1 MAKIHGR
8 LQSFQWNGSAVAG
21 IVDASLNLERP
32 AVETTSHDTGDAREF
47 IQGRLSGTVD
57 LTLRWDEADAVQSAM
72 QTDFFAGTSRATKFR
87 MQTAG
92 GAHSLDATGLI
103 TSWAPS
109 GPNDDAGEVS
119 VSIQLSGTITENA
132 Q

>member
-8 LQSFQWNGSAVAG
+8 LQSFQWNAVAVAG
-21 IVDASLNLERP
+21 IVDGSLNLERP
-32 AVETTSHDTGDAREF
+32 EVDSTTHDTGDTREF
-47 IQGRLSGTVD
+47 LQGRLAGTVD
-57 LTLRWDEADAVQSAM
+57 LSLKWDEADAAQSAM
-72 QTDFFAGTSRATKFR
+72 QTDFFAGTSRAIKFR

-92 GAHSLDATGLI
+92 SAHSIDGTGLI

-119 VSIQLSGTITENA
+119 VSIRYSGTITENA

>member
-8 LQSFQWNGSAVAG
+8 LQSFQWNGTAVAG
-21 IVDASLNLERP
+21 IVDGSFNGERP
-32 AVETTSHDTGDAREF
+32 PVDSTSHDTGDARDF
-47 IQGRLSGTVD
+47 LQGRLTGTID

-72 QTDFFAGTSRATKFR
+72 ADDFFAGTSRACKFR

-92 GAHSLDATGLI
+92 SAHSYDATGLI

-109 GPNDDAGEVS
+109 GPNDDPGEVS
-119 VSIQLSGTITENA
+119 VSIQLSGTITQNT